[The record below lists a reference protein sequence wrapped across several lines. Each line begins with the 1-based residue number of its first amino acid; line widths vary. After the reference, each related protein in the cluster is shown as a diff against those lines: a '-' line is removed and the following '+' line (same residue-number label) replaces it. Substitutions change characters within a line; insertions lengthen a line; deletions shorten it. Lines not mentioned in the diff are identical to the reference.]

1 MMSSMPITRLDESE
15 RASAIVVHNNT
26 VYLSGQVGDPAGDIK
41 QQTRDT
47 MAKVEALLEKGGSD
61 KTKMLKV
68 EIWLKDIEKDFAPMV
83 SQDNLTRDHDF
94 LSRVFLLRCLNSP
107 PIHPFNH

>member
-1 MMSSMPITRLDESE
+1 MPITRLDESE

-47 MAKVEALLEKGGSD
+47 MSKVEALLEKAGSD

-83 SQDNLTRDHDF
+83 SYHDLVTSF
-94 LSRVFLLRCLNSP
+94 ARLSCLLW
-107 PIHPFNH
+107 F